1 MTDYSQIL
9 SRVVQTFKTSCAVPC
24 VEADHYQKHQP
35 DLGILQFHV
44 AAVGSRIF
52 ASVGPAFPSFE
63 TLNIDAT
70 LHADRDFSMFL
81 SDNTTEIGLKLA
93 VFASSKYTE
102 MYKMELPPKVTF
114 SEWHS
119 PIRLVVNYWIPIDEM
134 VARFDIIGKLK

>member
-9 SRVVQTFKTSCAVPC
+9 SRVAQTFETSCVVPC
-24 VEADHYQKHQP
+24 VETGHYQKHQP

-44 AAVGSRIF
+44 DAIGSRIF
-52 ASVGPAFPSFE
+52 ASAGPSLSVFE
-63 TLNIDAT
+63 RSDIADSLLNNN
-70 LHADRDFSMFL
+70 DFSMFL

-93 VFASSKYTE
+93 VFANSKYTE